1 MNTIILNQI
10 ILQCHCNHD
19 LKNMHSMLFLKP
31 PACSRKYPYS
41 PPPGRDFL
49 HATPPPLLLRLILL
63 DVSGKLQSPHI
74 PSSQTDKKNSPY
86 PHPRR
91 DVPHAP
97 PPLPLW
103 IFYNSF
109 STQTYPLMLSWQS
122 LTTPKLKC
130 LTHFLSCKLNM
141 FVQRKDFCTC
151 RKNLSYQKFF
161 CLLGIIRARKQRKL
175 WIKIDSTNNRCNH
188 TLDFLYIVVQAK

>member
-1 MNTIILNQI
+1 MNTIILNQV

-19 LKNMHSMLFLKP
+19 VKNMHSMLFLKP
-31 PACSRKYPYS
+31 PACSRKYPY
-41 PPPGRDFL
+41 PPPEGICHMSPLPPSSSVLSFRMFQESSSP
-49 HATPPPLLLRLILL
+49 HTYPPPKLI
-63 DVSGKLQSPHI
+63 K
-74 PSSQTDKKNSPY
+74 KKNSPY

-91 DVPHAP
+91 DVSHAP

-103 IFYNSF
+103 IFYNSS
-109 STQTYPLMLSWQS
+109 STQTYPLMLSWQL

>member
-1 MNTIILNQI
+1 MTWKICTACCSSSPQLVQENIL
-10 ILQCHCNHD
+10 
-19 LKNMHSMLFLKP
+19 
-31 PACSRKYPYS
+31 
-41 PPPGRDFL
+41 
-49 HATPPPLLLRLILL
+49 TPPPLEGICHMPPLPPSSSVLSFRMFQE
-63 DVSGKLQSPHI
+63 SSSPHTYPPLKLI
-74 PSSQTDKKNSPY
+74 NKKKNSPY

-103 IFYNSF
+103 IFYNSS
-109 STQTYPLMLSWQS
+109 STQTYPLMLSWQL

>member
-1 MNTIILNQI
+1 MSHIIFPKTNTCCSSSPQLVQENILT
-10 ILQCHCNHD
+10 
-19 LKNMHSMLFLKP
+19 
-31 PACSRKYPYS
+31 
-41 PPPGRDFL
+41 PPPGRDL
-49 HATPPPLLLRLILL
+49 PHATPPPLLLRLILS

-74 PSSQTDKKNSPY
+74 PSSQTDKKKKNSPY

-91 DVPHAP
+91 DVSHAP

-103 IFYNSF
+103 IFYNSS
-109 STQTYPLMLSWQS
+109 STQTYPLMLSWQL

>member
-1 MNTIILNQI
+1 MSHIIFPKTNTCCSSSPQLVQENIL
-10 ILQCHCNHD
+10 
-19 LKNMHSMLFLKP
+19 
-31 PACSRKYPYS
+31 
-41 PPPGRDFL
+41 
-49 HATPPPLLLRLILL
+49 TPPPPEGICHMPPLPPSSSVLSFRMFQE
-63 DVSGKLQSPHI
+63 SSSPHTYPPLKLI
-74 PSSQTDKKNSPY
+74 NKKKNSPY

-103 IFYNSF
+103 IFYNSS
-109 STQTYPLMLSWQS
+109 STQTYPLMLSWQL